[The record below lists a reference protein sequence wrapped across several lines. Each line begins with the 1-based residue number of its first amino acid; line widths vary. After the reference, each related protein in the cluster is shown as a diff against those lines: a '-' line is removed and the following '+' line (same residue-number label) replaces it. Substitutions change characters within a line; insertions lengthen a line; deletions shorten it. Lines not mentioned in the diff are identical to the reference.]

1 MKPGGDIFLWAA
13 SLAYACLWAGLMAR
27 RRRSA
32 HVQWIL
38 TGVGLDLAIVVGLE
52 LSRQAVGTVA
62 SGKMS
67 PALLAHVCASILAI
81 LFYLGAGVL
90 GSVFVLREQKGRI
103 TVWHRRAGW
112 AAMTAR
118 SVGFMTMLAASE
130 VGFRAA
136 LPLVALPALGAILA
150 WSRFRDKRPR
160 WPWRLELVHHGGPE
174 ERRS

>member
-1 MKPGGDIFLWAA
+1 MKPGGDIFLWASA
-13 SLAYACLWAGLMAR
+13 IAYACLWAGLMAR

-38 TGVGLDLAIVVGLE
+38 AGVGLDLAIVLGLE

-67 PALLAHVCASILAI
+67 PALLAHVCASTLAI

-90 GSVFVLREQKGRI
+90 GAVFVLREQKGRTTI
-103 TVWHRRAGW
+103 WHRRAGW

-118 SVGFMTMLAASE
+118 SVGFATMLAASE
-130 VGFRAA
+130 VSLRAA
-136 LPLVALPALGAILA
+136 LPLVALPALGAILS
-150 WSRFRDKRPR
+150 WTHHRDRRPR
-160 WPWRLELVHHGGPE
+160 WPWGLELIPNGGPE